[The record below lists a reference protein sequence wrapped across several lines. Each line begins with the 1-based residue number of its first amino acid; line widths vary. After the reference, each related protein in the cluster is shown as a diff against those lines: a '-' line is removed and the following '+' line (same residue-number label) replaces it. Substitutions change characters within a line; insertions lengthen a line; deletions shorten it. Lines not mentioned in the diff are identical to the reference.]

1 MFQEVFQALQNNQ
14 FLEAES
20 LLQEMLVS
28 SPANPD
34 VLHLLGIVCGMQSRP
49 DDALRFFEQAL
60 QLTPDNPELHFNTA
74 KALSTLQRDTD
85 ALEHHQKALALDPDN
100 PEIWLNYGRSLDN
113 LRQRE
118 QALDCYEKA
127 VVLQPQMAEGWFN
140 KGKILGE
147 LRRYDEALQSYINAY
162 QLRPTEPFLLG
173 IILHYKM
180 LICDWADLEGIYL
193 KIQQDLHA
201 HQMVVEPFGF
211 QGVSTSEQ
219 DLLESA
225 KIFAKQRFPAREK
238 TANQV
243 APKSKN
249 EKIRIA
255 YLCGEFRDQA
265 TSVLMTG
272 VYESHDPDHF
282 EIYALD
288 NGWDDGGVLRP
299 RMKKA
304 FKEIIDI
311 SQMTDPAVVNLIEDL
326 QIDILVNLNG
336 YFGEGR
342 QNVFAFHPAP
352 IQVNYLGFPG
362 TLGAEYMD
370 YLIADPIVIPPTSR
384 QYYVEKIAY
393 LPNSYQANDSKR
405 IISAREFTRAELGL
419 PEVGFVYCCFN
430 NNYKITPET
439 FDSWMRILKAVEGS
453 VLWLIQDN
461 VPAEKNLKAE
471 ALKRG
476 ISPDRIIF
484 AQRLPLPEHLARHK
498 MADLFLDTLPYN
510 AHTTASDALWAGV
523 PVLTLLGNTF
533 PGRVAASLLNAVG
546 LPGLVA
552 HTPKEYEQ
560 RAIELA
566 RDPLVLKAIQERL
579 VDNRLSK
586 PLFDTALFTQD
597 LEALYKKMVERYRAN
612 LVPEDIS

>member
-20 LLQEMLVS
+20 LLQEMLVA

-34 VLHLLGIVCGMQSRP
+34 VLHLLGIVCGMQNRP
-49 DDALRFFEQAL
+49 DDALRLFEQAL
-60 QLTPDNPELHFNTA
+60 QLTPDNSALHFNTA
-74 KALSTLQRDTD
+74 KALSTLQRDVD
-85 ALEHHQKALALDPDN
+85 ALEHHQKALAIDPDN

-113 LRQRE
+113 LRKRE
-118 QALDCYEKA
+118 EALICYEKA

-147 LRRYDEALQSYINAY
+147 LRRYAEALQSYINAY

-180 LICDWADLEGIYL
+180 LICDWADLDGIYL

-211 QGVSTSEQ
+211 QGISTSEQ

-238 TANQV
+238 ASIQST
-243 APKSKN
+243 PKSKN

-272 VYESHDPDHF
+272 VYESHDPEHF

-311 SQMTDPAVVNLIEDL
+311 SQMTDPAVVSLIEDL

-342 QNVFAFHPAP
+342 QNIFASHPAP

-370 YLIADPIVIPPTSR
+370 YLIADPIVIPADSR

-405 IISAREFTRAELGL
+405 VISAREFTRAELGL
-419 PEVGFVYCCFN
+419 PESGFVYCCFN

-461 VPAEKNLKAE
+461 VPAEENLKAE

-476 ISPDRIIF
+476 ISSDRIIF

-498 MADLFLDTLPYN
+498 IADLFLDTLPYN
-510 AHTTASDALWAGV
+510 AHTTASDALWAEV

-546 LPGLVA
+546 LAELVT
-552 HTPKEYEQ
+552 HTPQAYEQ

-566 RDPLVLKAIQERL
+566 RDPLALRAIQDRL
-579 VDNRLSK
+579 VENRLTK
-586 PLFDTALFTQD
+586 PLFDTVLFTQD
-597 LEALYKKMVERYRAN
+597 LEAL
-612 LVPEDIS
+612 D

>member
-1 MFQEVFQALQNNQ
+1 
-14 FLEAES
+14 
-20 LLQEMLVS
+20 
-28 SPANPD
+28 
-34 VLHLLGIVCGMQSRP
+34 
-49 DDALRFFEQAL
+49 
-60 QLTPDNPELHFNTA
+60 
-74 KALSTLQRDTD
+74 
-85 ALEHHQKALALDPDN
+85 
-100 PEIWLNYGRSLDN
+100 
-113 LRQRE
+113 
-118 QALDCYEKA
+118 
-127 VVLQPQMAEGWFN
+127 
-140 KGKILGE
+140 
-147 LRRYDEALQSYINAY
+147 
-162 QLRPTEPFLLG
+162 
-173 IILHYKM
+173 
-180 LICDWADLEGIYL
+180 
-193 KIQQDLHA
+193 
-201 HQMVVEPFGF
+201 
-211 QGVSTSEQ
+211 
-219 DLLESA
+219 
-225 KIFAKQRFPAREK
+225 
-238 TANQV
+238 
-243 APKSKN
+243 
-249 EKIRIA
+249 
-255 YLCGEFRDQA
+255 
-265 TSVLMTG
+265 MTG
-272 VYESHDPDHF
+272 VYESHDPNHF

-546 LPGLVA
+546 LPGLVS
-552 HTPKEYEQ
+552 HTPQEYEQ

-566 RDPLVLKAIQERL
+566 RDPLALKAIQERL

-612 LVPEDIS
+612 LVPDDIS